1 MANIKSAK
9 KRIRVIDK
17 KTARNRRIKNHLK
30 AVLKNFDAA
39 MAEGNFDVA
48 QEKLR
53 LAEKKLMQAAAKGT
67 IAKHAAS
74 RKVSRLTKR
83 FNAAKA
89 ANACS
94 RSCCS
99 MSCCLCSSSANSLS
113 TLRLSLVHTLSFAMA
128 G

>member
-53 LAEKKLMQAAAKGT
+53 LAEKKLMQAAAQAALKVATATIESACSKGVYH
-67 IAKHAAS
+67 KNNAA
-74 RKVSRLTKR
+74 RKVSRVS
-83 FNAAKA
+83 KA
-89 ANACS
+89 V
-94 RSCCS
+94 
-99 MSCCLCSSSANSLS
+99 NSI
-113 TLRLSLVHTLSFAMA
+113 A
-128 G
+128 